1 LTVFISE
8 VLGEHHSLDE
18 FESDRPELDRWLKK
32 EARRAH
38 ASKMARVTVWCESDS
53 GVVVAFY
60 AIAPTQIAPDG
71 ISRSARG
78 GYSSPIPGYLIAKLA
93 LGKSLTGRGLGG
105 ELLLDALE
113 TVSAAANAGS
123 GRLVVVDAIDH
134 RAFEFYKHH
143 EFTPIGTSMRL
154 FVRIADVTASL
165 EAGRY
170 GPMVDATQQAAAR
183 FRWATTDSPPRS
195 IVIQMEPI
203 RHEVEGGER
212 ALDAVH
218 HLLDELGFQVLSQ
231 VDQELTLASEE
242 VECWIDSPGHATL
255 RARLGGVS
263 AFDIEL
269 PHQSPGLSVSLASQ
283 GVARVLAT
291 TDSFGVDGRY
301 DRSKLLRDVQS
312 GGVRGALVAVRD
324 GA

>member
-8 VLGEHHSLDE
+8 VLGEHHLLDE
-18 FESDRPELDRWLKK
+18 FESDRPELDRWLRK

-38 ASKMARVTVWCESDS
+38 ANRMARVTVWCEPDSD
-53 GVVVAFY
+53 VVVAFY

-93 LGKSLTGRGLGG
+93 LAKSMTGRGLGG
-105 ELLLDALE
+105 ALLLDALA
-113 TVSAAANAGS
+113 TVAAAANAGS

-143 EFTPIGTSMRL
+143 GFIPIGESKRL

-165 EAGRY
+165 AAGRY
-170 GPMVDATQQAAAR
+170 GPTVDARHHAAAG
-183 FRWATTDSPPRS
+183 FLWATTDDEPQS
-195 IVIQMEPI
+195 IVIQIEPI
-203 RHEVEGGER
+203 PHEVGGGER

-218 HLLDELGFQVLSQ
+218 DLLDELGFQVLSRE
-231 VDQELTLASEE
+231 DQELPLAGQGF
-242 VECWIDSPGHATL
+242 ECWIDSPGRATL
-255 RARLGGVS
+255 RARLDGVS

-269 PHQSPGLSVSLASQ
+269 PHQSPDLSMSLGSH
-283 GVARVLAT
+283 GVLRVIAT

-301 DRSKLLRDVQS
+301 DRSKLLRDMRN
-312 GGVRGALVAVRD
+312 GGVRGAVVPVRV
-324 GA
+324 GE